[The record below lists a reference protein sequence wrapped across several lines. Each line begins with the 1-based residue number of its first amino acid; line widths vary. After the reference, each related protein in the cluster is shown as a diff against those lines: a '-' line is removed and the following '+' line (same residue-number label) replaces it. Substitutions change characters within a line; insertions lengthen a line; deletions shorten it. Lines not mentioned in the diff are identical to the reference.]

1 MKEPI
6 HYITDTAGHKTGGVV
21 PIEMWRH
28 IQRFIPRSVRKRSA
42 VEILEQAKRRAE
54 RKRSAG
60 WTRER
65 AIDAFL
71 KARDEIL

>member
-1 MKEPI
+1 MEETF
-6 HYITDTAGHKTGGVV
+6 HYITDGAGYRTGVVV

-28 IQRFIPRSVRKRSA
+28 IQRFIPRSVQEHSA
-42 VEILEQAKRRAE
+42 VEILERAKRGAE

-60 WTRER
+60 WTCEQ